1 MRSFEILSQD
11 CTEKTLKLGPHL
23 FIPSDFSSYSD
34 CSVCLKC
41 GLALTALRAQQPNS
55 QYRCCQAQLVKLARF
70 ACVLPLTGP
79 EQCQLQQ
86 SLLLQPLRHR
96 LALTALSSCMQL

>member
-41 GLALTALRAQQPNS
+41 GLALTALCAQQPNS
-55 QYRCCQAQLVKLARF
+55 QYSLELACF